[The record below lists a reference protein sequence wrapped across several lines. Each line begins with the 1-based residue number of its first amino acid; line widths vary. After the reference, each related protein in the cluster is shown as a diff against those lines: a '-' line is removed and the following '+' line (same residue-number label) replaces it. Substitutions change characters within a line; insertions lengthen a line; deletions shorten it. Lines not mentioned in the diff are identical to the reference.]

1 MGQKPGVAAAGG
13 MMTPMMTPQNNA
25 QMLAQKQKEIAQ
37 KQKEAQEARAA
48 EAKRK
53 TEEMRVKMEEVK
65 KKKEEE
71 MVKKK
76 EADAKRME
84 ELKHANEVRKV
95 LMKVRQ
101 ATVDNFDTLKEELET
116 IMAAELPHCGEQSDK
131 ITKEAEPA
139 VELASNKLEAL

>member
-53 TEEMRVKMEEVK
+53 TEEMRIKMEEVK

-71 MVKKK
+71 MAKKK
-76 EADAKRME
+76 EADAKRMD

-101 ATVDNFDTLKEELET
+101 ATVDNFDAVKEELEK

-131 ITKEAEPA
+131 VTKEAEQA
-139 VELASNKLEAL
+139 VEMASK